1 MEETKLAYIASLID
15 NSSYIFFRKDPR
27 SKNSV
32 YPFIKIS
39 VCCEEIADLIV
50 SNYGGSV
57 KKLKKKVNITVS
69 HRKLLKLIQEV
80 YPYLI
85 AKKELADIIISFY
98 EMRFSRYYE
107 VKRKKELV
115 KKAIEIQPIAKK
127 LLKTGSSSILKWLEE
142 DL

>member
-39 VCCEEIADLIV
+39 VCCDEIAQMLI
-50 SNYGGSV
+50 SLYGGS
-57 KKLKKKVNITVS
+57 KRNLKKKINITIS
-69 HRKLLKLIQEV
+69 HRKLLKLIKDT

-98 EMRFSRYYE
+98 EVRFTRNYE
-107 VKRKKELV
+107 AKRKKDLV
-115 KKAIEIQPIAKK
+115 RKALEIQPITEK
-127 LLKTGSSSILKWLEE
+127 LLKTGSSSIKKWLEE
-142 DL
+142 D

>member
-1 MEETKLAYIASLID
+1 MEKTKLAYIASLID

-39 VCCEEIADLIV
+39 VCCDEIAKMIV
-50 SNYGGSV
+50 SSYGGS
-57 KKLKKKVNITVS
+57 KRKLKKKINITIS
-69 HRKLLKLIQEV
+69 HRKLLKLIKDI

-98 EMRFSRYYE
+98 EVRFTRNYE
-107 VKRKKELV
+107 AKRKKELV
-115 KKAIEIQPIAKK
+115 KKALEIQPIGEK
-127 LLKTGSSSILKWLEE
+127 LLKTGNSSIKKWLEE
-142 DL
+142 D